1 MAGPA
6 KSTYLRN
13 AAFNA
18 ALRATAFTGP
28 ATVYMS
34 LHTAEPGLT
43 GASEVTGNA
52 YARTAIAFAA
62 PVNGSGS
69 SSAAVTFPAPTPAA
83 WGTVTHF
90 GLWDAA
96 SLGNLLYE
104 DALTNPVATSVG
116 VALSFPSGNISVS
129 ES

>member
-6 KSTYLRN
+6 KSTYLRQ
-13 AAFNA
+13 AVFNA

-52 YARTAIAFAA
+52 YARTAVAFAA
-62 PVNGSGS
+62 PTNGSGN

-96 SLGNLLYE
+96 TLGNLLYE
-104 DALTNPVATSVG
+104 DVLANAVATSVG
-116 VALSFPSGNISVS
+116 VALSFPAGNVTVS